1 MKLTLKQIIGVALLA
16 AANGAQA
23 DCCSTGSSSC
33 SDANLK
39 YQLTDTASC
48 KTATLNDLG
57 YGKTFFAMR
66 PQHSNVAREQM
77 GTAGRIHQFAKEEF
91 HGDLSLALE
100 WSQSTEADK
109 LGSWFF
115 FNGTNSMTYGPN
127 REENANSEK
136 VDVNSLNF
144 GVSASGKIVAKPR
157 VQNLVADFQLYLG
170 FDEFISGLWAK
181 VGAPVNYVR
190 TDMRLEDTVSTD
202 AAAFLQGD
210 VSTTTTASVYSNL
223 KSAWVGDTAV
233 GQLPVLKYGKI
244 NGRRSETKLAGL
256 AFTLGYDFL
265 RREHGSL
272 GLALRAVAPTGNT
285 PCAEYLFEPVA
296 GANNC
301 WEVGGALNGAYEL
314 WNNNDDANLNIFVD
328 AQVTHLG
335 RKAQR
340 RIHGLTGLKSNYG
353 SSFLALQKFNSTPLY
368 VSAERAANVLALM
381 TKIGSSFMAD
391 AAAQLKYNRGNY
403 GFAVGYNFW
412 HRAKEEAVAREA
424 SVFATDTYAIASPRN
439 ATYATNFST
448 TSDNKAALKAESS
461 IAQAGTDTTVSTGA
475 TVVLAETDIDV
486 CPALHPSAS
495 SHKVFGSIEYNWRDN
510 EWEPYLL
517 IGGGYEFACKT
528 NSTKNAALEQ
538 WSVMAKGG
546 IAF

>member
-33 SDANLK
+33 SDANLN

-48 KTATLNDLG
+48 TTATLNDLG

-127 REENANSEK
+127 RTANNNTAEF
-136 VDVNSLNF
+136 DVNGLFF
-144 GVSASGKIVAKPR
+144 GTTASGTIVAKPR

-190 TDMRLEDTVSTD
+190 TDMRLEDTVST
-202 AAAFLQGD
+202 AAGAFEEGD
-210 VSTTTTASVYSNL
+210 VSNVDTDTPYANL
-223 KSAWVGDTAV
+223 AKAWVGDTAV
-233 GQLPVLKYGKI
+233 GMLPVLNYGKI
-244 NGRRSETKLAGL
+244 DGRRSETKLAGL

-285 PCAEYLFEPVA
+285 PCAKYLLEPVS

-340 RIHGLTGLKSNYG
+340 RIHGLKNLKSGYG
-353 SSFLALQKFNSTPLY
+353 ASWITLKQFDSSNTFVANGL
-368 VSAERAANVLALM
+368 ERAANKLALM

-412 HRAKEEAVAREA
+412 HRAKEEAEAREA
-424 SVFATDTYAIASPRN
+424 SAFATVNYGIKDAASLAGSTAIL
-439 ATYATNFST
+439 T
-448 TSDNKAALKAESS
+448 TSAPTLAAKATSS
-461 IAQAGTDTTVSTGA
+461 IAQSGASTTAA
-475 TVVLAETDIDV
+475 TAEYITEADVDV